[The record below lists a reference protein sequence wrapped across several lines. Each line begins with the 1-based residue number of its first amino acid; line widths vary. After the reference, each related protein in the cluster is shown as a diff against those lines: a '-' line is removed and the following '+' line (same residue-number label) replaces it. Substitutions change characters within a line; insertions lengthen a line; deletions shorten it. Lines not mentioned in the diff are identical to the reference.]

1 MSETTV
7 HRSEPTEPRSRR
19 AILAGA
25 LGGIGA
31 WMAASVGGRA
41 RVRAANGDPVLVGSA
56 HTGTAKTSITNTA
69 SGSAGFE
76 VTTTGNGT
84 AISGYSPDAQGIQGG
99 SENGVGVFGNVG
111 QGIGVF
117 GNSNGQA
124 GVWGQ
129 TDGEAAGVVGRSVG
143 SQLTGVLGLSGS
155 TEPTLRA
162 RTGVFGY
169 CDLDDSARGVI
180 GESPAGQGVRGESG
194 TGVGVFASSTSGYA
208 LRTSGRI
215 RADSVSGVATITAG
229 STSRTVSPGVNVT
242 SASFVLLTPRANIGS
257 RALWFT
263 TNATANTFTI
273 RMSASR
279 SSSTKVAWLLLG

>member
-1 MSETTV
+1 MSEQVVESTHGRT
-7 HRSEPTEPRSRR
+7 RR
-19 AILAGA
+19 AILTSA

-31 WMAASVGGRA
+31 WVAAAAVGGRA
-41 RVRAANGDPVLVGSA
+41 RVNAADGDPMLIGEANSS
-56 HTGTAKTSITNTA
+56 TTTTSITNATA
-69 SGSAGFE
+69 GNTVLEA
-76 VTTTGNGT
+76 TATANGT
-84 AISGYSPDAQGIQGG
+84 AILGYSPDAQGVQGG
-99 SENGVGVFGNVG
+99 SENGIGVYGNVG

-143 SQLTGVLGLSGS
+143 SQRTGVLGLSGS
-155 TEPTLRA
+155 TEPALRL

-169 CDLDDSARGVI
+169 CDSADDARGVI

-194 TGVGVFASSTSGYA
+194 SGVGVFATSNSGYA

-215 RADSVSGVATITAG
+215 RADGVSGVASISAG
-229 STSRTVSPGVNVT
+229 STSKTISPGVNVA
-242 SASFVLLTPRANIGS
+242 SGSFVLLTPKTNIGS

-263 TNATANTFTI
+263 TDATANTFTI
-273 RMSASR
+273 RMSSSR